1 MKSTSMGDI
10 IILLTLIAPAIV
22 LGAAALK
29 AAAKEQKHDN
39 VAHLGTGAGLPPDAP
54 ENVKETR

>member
-1 MKSTSMGDI
+1 MGDI